1 MVIRLNW
8 LLSRSHERDSQI
20 MEFESVL

>member
-8 LLSRSHERDSQI
+8 LPGCSHEQLSQI
-20 MEFESVL
+20 MEFESGL